1 LATRHFG
8 RGAKAKRA
16 KAGAPRPRGRPT
28 RYSAKIVRRICDK
41 LADGVPLSIV
51 CRADD
56 MPAARTVRLWQQKHP
71 DFLPV
76 ITAAREAGADALC
89 DLVLP
94 IVNGAT
100 PATVNVARLKFDA
113 IRWLCSKIAPKK
125 YGDRIT
131 ADVTTTTRLFTTEEL
146 VARYRARHAQPNGHD
161 DDRAGHA
168 V

>member
-1 LATRHFG
+1 MATRRPRGG
-8 RGAKAKRA
+8 RQKARATPTGAA
-16 KAGAPRPRGRPT
+16 RPRGRPT

-56 MPAARTVRLWQQKHP
+56 MPAARTVRHWQKIHP

-76 ITAAREAGADALC
+76 ITASREAAADTLC

-100 PATVNVARLKFDA
+100 PATVGVARLKFDA
-113 IRWLCSKIAPKK
+113 IRWLCSK
-125 YGDRIT
+125 
-131 ADVTTTTRLFTTEEL
+131 
-146 VARYRARHAQPNGHD
+146 
-161 DDRAGHA
+161 
-168 V
+168 